1 MGSIRKSLENTMNM
15 DTINNVLELGIG
27 KGDFMET
34 LIECF
39 DKNTSFIGIDVV
51 DAYVKTSQE
60 RFNKYNLEVKKMS
73 ADKLDFGEEVF
84 DLVCISN
91 TLHHLEDSNKV
102 IEEMKRVVK
111 ADGYILI
118 HEMISDE
125 QNPKQEVHVDI
136 HHFCA
141 DIDRENGIFH
151 NYTYATSSLVELT
164 NDLGLEIKYHHKYL
178 VQDEQVQEN
187 EFKTLDNIYLALEK
201 NINKFTNNDKRD
213 AYKKELDRRFT
224 NYRKIG
230 FELATEY
237 IMILQK

>member
-1 MGSIRKSLENTMNM
+1 MGTIRKLLGNTMNM
-15 DTINNVLELGIG
+15 DAVNNVLEIGIG
-27 KGDFMET
+27 KGDFMER

-51 DAYVKTSQE
+51 DEYVETAQE
-60 RFNKYNLEVKKMS
+60 RFNDYNLQSIKMS
-73 ADKLDFGEEVF
+73 ADELDFGEGVF

-91 TLHHLEDSNKV
+91 TLHHLEDPNKV

-118 HEMISDE
+118 HEMICDE
-125 QNPKQEVHVDI
+125 QNPKQEVHVGI

-151 NYTYATSSLVELT
+151 NYTYATSSLVELI
-164 NDLGLEIKYHHKYL
+164 NDLGLKITYDQKYL
-178 VQDEQVQEN
+178 VQDEQAQED
-187 EFKTLDNIYLALEK
+187 EYKTLDTIYRALEK
-201 NINKFTNNDKRD
+201 NIEKFTSVDKRND
-213 AYKKELDRRFT
+213 YKKELDRRFT
-224 NYRKIG
+224 SYRKIG

-237 IMILQK
+237 IMIAQK